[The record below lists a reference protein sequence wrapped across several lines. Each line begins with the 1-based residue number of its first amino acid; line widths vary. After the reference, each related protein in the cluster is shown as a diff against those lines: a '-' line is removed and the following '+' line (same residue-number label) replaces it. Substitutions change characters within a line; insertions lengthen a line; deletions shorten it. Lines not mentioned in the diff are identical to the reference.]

1 MLMTRSLEAF
11 KVVAVEKK
19 AQKGEERKLPVFI
32 KINEYK
38 DVLDTFE
45 LIKRKLK
52 DAKALLAQ
60 LEDIKAKEEYEMDT
74 WQALLSDID
83 KKVSELDKILLAPS
97 EE

>member
-1 MLMTRSLEAF
+1 MLMIRSSEAF

-19 AQKGEERKLPVFI
+19 AQKGEEKKLPVFI

-38 DVLDTFE
+38 DVIDTFE

-74 WQALLSDID
+74 WQALLSDVD
-83 KKVSELDKILLAPS
+83 KKVSELDKILLAPN

>member
-1 MLMTRSLEAF
+1 MLMIRSSEAF

-19 AQKGEERKLPVFI
+19 AQKGEEKKLPVFI
-32 KINEYK
+32 KINEYR
-38 DVLDTFE
+38 DVIDTFE

-60 LEDIKAKEEYEMDT
+60 LEDIKAKEEYELDT
-74 WQALLSDID
+74 WQALLSDVD
-83 KKVSELDKILLAPS
+83 KKVSELDKILLAPN